1 MRGEMDKFPS
11 GWRWGNVL
19 EYKRRV
25 LLERNTILQNPYY
38 LAKAQTD

>member
-11 GWRWGNVL
+11 GWRWGNVI

-25 LLERNTILQNPYY
+25 LLERKDNP
-38 LAKAQTD
+38 AKPLLFGKSSN